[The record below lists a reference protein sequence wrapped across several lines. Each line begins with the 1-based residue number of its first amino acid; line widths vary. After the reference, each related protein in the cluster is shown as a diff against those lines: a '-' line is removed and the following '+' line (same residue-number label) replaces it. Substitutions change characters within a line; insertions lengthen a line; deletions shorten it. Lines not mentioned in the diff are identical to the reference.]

1 MNGMSEHAACV
12 RSLYGMTF
20 LRTLFSLLSI
30 AIVLMA
36 GATHNRAGE
45 ILVCH
50 LGGNMVQAT
59 IITHTDTDSPVDRPE
74 LELHWGD
81 GSSSMIDRSY
91 FEALPGYSNVRKNVY
106 VGTHTYAGPFTYTL
120 WFHDPNRNPGVNNVP
135 NSVNQVFAVQS
146 MIALSSTAGNNC
158 SVQFANSPIQNACLN
173 QVWVHNP
180 AAYDT
185 DGDSLGY
192 EAVVCLGLNAQPLN
206 DYIFPG
212 PNYSIDPI
220 DGTIVWNSPGVT
232 GEYNIAFK
240 VTEWRRN
247 VWGVMEVVGFVIRDM
262 QITVVACDNQPP
274 VVQDLVDTCVVA
286 GTLLSFNVPASD
298 PNTGQ
303 SVTLNALGQPF
314 LLSNFP
320 ASFIPPSAG
329 NPVNGIFSWN
339 TACAHVRTQP
349 YQVVF
354 TAIDNGANTGGEVN
368 LQDYETMTIRI
379 VAPAP
384 EDPAAQANGPQIE
397 LSWQQSIC
405 SNATGYRI
413 YRRVGTY
420 GFEPDHCETGVP
432 AYTGYMFLASVSGVN
447 NTTHIDQQDLIFG
460 QQYCYMVTAVFADGA
475 ESYASEEFCALLN
488 KQVPIMTN
496 VSVGETDPVNGI
508 DTVRWTNA
516 FDLDTATRPGPYK
529 FLLYRGTGFNEAN
542 ELIWESGLHDFI
554 DHPDT
559 SFIDTSIDTENT
571 AHVYRVVLLGAG
583 GNDTIGSA
591 NEASSV
597 FISADPNDEQITISW
612 QHNVPWTNYQYEIY
626 RETAPDIWELIGTS
640 TTQNFVDTGLINGEE
655 YCYYVKSLGEY
666 GDTTIV
672 SPLINFSQEVCGI
685 PVDLTP
691 PCPPVVALE
700 NDCELPLNTLSWAN
714 TDLACPDTDDTFGY
728 NIYFTDSLG
737 GAMALIGSITAEGD
751 TLFFTHTDGQSVA
764 GCYAVTAVDQL
775 GNESERSNTV
785 CGDNCPVY
793 ELPNIFTPNGD
804 NSNDLFGPFPYRGVK
819 EIELEIFNRW
829 GHLVFESTDPDIEWR
844 GTYRETNEPL
854 PDGVY
859 YYVCTVLQ
867 QRLIGVEP
875 VVLKGYVHIVG
886 GGAPKQVP

>member
-1 MNGMSEHAACV
+1 
-12 RSLYGMTF
+12 
-20 LRTLFSLLSI
+20 
-30 AIVLMA
+30 MA
-36 GATHNRAGE
+36 GSRWVLLLFTLLVVHVVKATHNRAGE
-45 ILVCH
+45 IIVCH
-50 LGGNMVQAT
+50 VAGYTYEVT
-59 IITHTDTDSPVDRPE
+59 IVTHTKLSALADRPE
-74 LELHWGD
+74 LVLDWGD
-81 GSSSMIDRSY
+81 GSPLDTIPRVFPPQDFPAQDLRRNQY
-91 FEALPGYSNVRKNVY
+91 IAI
-106 VGTHTYAGPFTYTL
+106 HTYAGPGQFIL
-120 WFHDPNRNPGVNNVP
+120 QFDDQNRNGGVINVP
-135 NSVNQVFAVQS
+135 NSIAQSFCVQT
-146 MIALSSTAGNNC
+146 MLSISPSVVGGANC
-158 SVQFANSPIQNACLN
+158 SARFANSPIQDACLN
-173 QVWVHNP
+173 EIWVHNP
-180 AAYDT
+180 AAYDL
-185 DGDSLGY
+185 DGDSLSY
-192 EAVVCLGLNAQPLN
+192 EPMVCLGINCEPIPG
-206 DYIFPG
+206 YTFPG
-212 PNYSIDPI
+212 PNYSIDPVT
-220 DGTIVWNSPGVT
+220 GTITWNAPSIL

-247 VWGVMEVVGFVIRDM
+247 VWGVMEVVGWVMRDM
-262 QITVVACDNQPP
+262 QITVVACDNEPP
-274 VVQDLVDTCVVA
+274 VIQELMDTCVVA
-286 GTLLSFNVPASD
+286 GTLLSFTVSASD
-298 PNTGQ
+298 PDAAQ
-303 SVTLNALGQPF
+303 SVTLSALGQPF
-314 LLSNFP
+314 LVTNSP
-320 ASFIPPSAG
+320 ATFVQPSPG
-329 NPVNGIFSWN
+329 NPVNGIFTWD
-339 TACAHVRTQP
+339 TDCAHVRLQP
-349 YQVVF
+349 YQAVF
-354 TAIDNGANTGGEVN
+354 SAADNGQPVN

-496 VSVGETDPVNGI
+496 VSVGQTDPVNGI

-516 FDLDTATRPGPYK
+516 FDLDTAARPGPYK
-529 FLLYRGTGFNEAN
+529 FLLYRGNGFSQAN
-542 ELIWESGLHDFI
+542 ELIWESGLHPTI

-559 SFIDTSIDTENT
+559 SFIDTAIDTEN
-571 AHVYRVVLLGAG
+571 AAYVYRVVLLGAG
-583 GNDTIGSA
+583 GADTIGSA

-597 FISADPNDEQITISW
+597 FIGADPNDEQITISW

-737 GAMALIGSITAEGD
+737 GAIALIGSIGSEGD

-819 EIELEIFNRW
+819 EIQLEIFNRW

-886 GGAPKQVP
+886 GGAPKQID